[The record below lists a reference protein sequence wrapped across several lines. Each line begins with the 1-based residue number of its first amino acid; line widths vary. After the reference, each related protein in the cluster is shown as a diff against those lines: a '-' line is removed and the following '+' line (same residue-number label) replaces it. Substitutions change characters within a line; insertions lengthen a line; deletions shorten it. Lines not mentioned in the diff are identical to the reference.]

1 MFGITKAE
9 VLENDLRYNLRPW
22 AAQKNQR
29 PLAIE
34 KAEGVYLWDFDGNRY
49 FDMSSQLVNVNAGHK
64 NVEIIDGIKRQLD
77 DFAYLAPAY
86 AVSSR
91 SRLAEKV
98 VALANKHAGGA
109 FAKVFFTCGG
119 AESNDNAVL
128 IARAVTGRAKI
139 ISAYRS
145 YHGSTIGA
153 GNLSGDARR
162 FAAEKP
168 AATGFIKFPGPYI
181 YRERLPFASE
191 EEIAAH
197 YIENLRD
204 IILFEG
210 PQNIAAITM
219 EPVAGTSGVII
230 PPRGY
235 LVGLRKL
242 CDEYGILLHFDEVMS
257 GFGRTG
263 RAFAFENF
271 GAVPDIITFAKGIT
285 SGYVPLGGVIVSQKI
300 AAFYDDKALQCGLT
314 YNGHP
319 LACAAGIATLDFYE
333 KHGVFENSAKLGL
346 FLSEEL
352 ASLKAKH
359 SSAGD
364 VRSLGLFAAVELVK
378 DKKTKESIVSGDLLG
393 GLAEVIALLYEK
405 GFATIGRN
413 NNVIVA
419 PPLTITESEL
429 REALGILDE
438 VLAIVDKRYKQG

>member
-1 MFGITKAE
+1 
-9 VLENDLRYNLRPW
+9 
-22 AAQKNQR
+22 
-29 PLAIE
+29 LAIAR
-34 KAEGVYLWDFDGNRY
+34 AEGIYLWDFDGKRY

-64 NVEIIDGIKRQLD
+64 NAEIIDGIKRQLD

-91 SRLAEKV
+91 SLLAKRV
-98 VALANKHAGGA
+98 IDLANKHAGDA

-145 YHGSTIGA
+145 YHGSTLGA

-181 YRERLPFASE
+181 YRERLPFTSE

-219 EPVAGTSGVII
+219 EPVAGTSGVIV

-235 LVGLRKL
+235 LAGVRKL

-300 AAFYDDKALQCGLT
+300 AAFYDNNALQCGLT

-333 KHGVFENSAKLGL
+333 KHGVFENAAKLGL
-346 FLSEEL
+346 VLREEL
-352 ASLKAKH
+352 AALKAKH

-364 VRSLGLFAAVELVK
+364 VRGLGLFAAVELVK
-378 DKKTKESIVSGDLLG
+378 DKKTKESIISGGNLLG

-413 NNVIVA
+413 NNVIIA
-419 PPLTITESEL
+419 PPLTITGSEL
-429 REALGILDE
+429 REAIGILDE
-438 VLAIVDKRYKQG
+438 VLEIVDKKYRQG